1 MKKFNLLK
9 YILPATLSAVMIGSY
24 SNVDGLFIGNA
35 LGDDGLA
42 AVNIAWPIVAFIT
55 SVGAGLGIGGSIAVN
70 GTRGK
75 GDTEVAERKKFTALL
90 LLFVAGILTTALC
103 SALYIPVLKFL
114 GATGEVFRYA
124 ENYSLVISLGAAF
137 QVVGIG
143 LIMLL
148 RGEGKTV
155 SALIYSAVGLIAH
168 VVFDALTVK
177 KFGLYGVS
185 GACVAAQ
192 AIVAALS
199 LVTFLKKDK
208 NRETADTIET
218 LSETSSAKPRFS
230 DRFPDV
236 KEILK
241 NSIAP
246 FGVNFAPSAALLFTN
261 FFALASGGTA
271 AVSAYA
277 VMSYVSYTFDYVY
290 QGVCDGIQPVLSYYE
305 GARDEAG
312 KKRSLRTVVIILSA
326 CSVAFIALTPLAIAF
341 MPKVFATSAEAEAM
355 MRTGFWIYAISYPFK
370 AAARFGCSYFYSVG
384 GVKIANALT
393 YTESLLVTPLALLS
407 LSFAGINGV
416 WTALPSAQIVMCLIL
431 VVILI
436 VRRHSAKRKSP
447 TIGDNT

>member
-1 MKKFNLLK
+1 M
-9 YILPATLSAVMIGSY
+9 
-24 SNVDGLFIGNA
+24 
-35 LGDDGLA
+35 
-42 AVNIAWPIVAFIT
+42 
-55 SVGAGLGIGGSIAVN
+55 
-70 GTRGK
+70 
-75 GDTEVAERKKFTALL
+75 
-90 LLFVAGILTTALC
+90 
-103 SALYIPVLKFL
+103 
-114 GATGEVFRYA
+114 
-124 ENYSLVISLGAAF
+124 
-137 QVVGIG
+137 
-143 LIMLL
+143 
-148 RGEGKTV
+148 
-155 SALIYSAVGLIAH
+155 
-168 VVFDALTVK
+168 
-177 KFGLYGVS
+177 
-185 GACVAAQ
+185 AAQ

-199 LVTFLKKDK
+199 LVTFFKKDK
-208 NRETADTIET
+208 VRETAET
-218 LSETSSAKPRFS
+218 SSKTCSEISSAKPKFFE
-230 DRFPDV
+230 RFPGV

-312 KKRSLRTVVIILSA
+312 KKYSLRTVVIILSA
-326 CSVAFIALTPLAIAF
+326 CSVAFVALTPLAIAF

-384 GVKIANALT
+384 GVKTANALT

-416 WTALPSAQIVMCLIL
+416 WAALPSAQIVMCLIL

-436 VRRHSAKRKSP
+436 VRRHAAKRKSP
-447 TIGDNT
+447 TIGDNA